1 MECGWIKC
9 SRGERSKEIS
19 CMLPWDAGLIK
30 KQEINAKLLKS
41 KFPAFNLG
49 KAACWPVFQKANK
62 Y

>member
-1 MECGWIKC
+1 
-9 SRGERSKEIS
+9 
-19 CMLPWDAGLIK
+19 MLPWDAGLIK

-62 Y
+62 C